1 MGRGGYN
8 KTFSSSST
16 SSSSS
21 STSPSTSSRSNFST
35 PAIFSPM
42 SPLRVAGGEDEGRG
56 GYN

>member
-8 KTFSSSST
+8 KTLPSSST

-21 STSPSTSSRSNFST
+21 STSPSTSSRSKFST
-35 PAIFSPM
+35 SAMFSPV